1 MIISVHAEKAFDK
14 IQHPFMIKTLR
25 KVGIEGNFLNLIKN
39 IYKNPTAN
47 IILNDEKLKGFPLR
61 SGSRQECLL
70 LTLFFNNILEVPTMQ
85 DWFNTPKSINGIHYI
100 NKIKDTHFVIISK
113 NAEKK
118 HLKKSNTLS

>member
-1 MIISVHAEKAFDK
+1 
-14 IQHPFMIKTLR
+14 MIKTLQ

-70 LTLFFNNILEVPTMQ
+70 LTLFFNNILEVPANAIRQ
-85 DWFNTPKSINGIHYI
+85 GREIKGI
-100 NKIKDTHFVIISK
+100 
-113 NAEKK
+113 
-118 HLKKSNTLS
+118 